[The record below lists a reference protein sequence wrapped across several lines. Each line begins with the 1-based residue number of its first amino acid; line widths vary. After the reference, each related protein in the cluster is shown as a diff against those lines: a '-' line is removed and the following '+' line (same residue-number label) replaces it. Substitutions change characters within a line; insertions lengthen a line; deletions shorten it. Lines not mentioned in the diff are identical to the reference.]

1 MTYKTID
8 LCAGIGGIRRGFE
21 LAGGFTNVASAEIDE
36 AACKTYEHNFGD
48 ISRNDITTEEF
59 KSYLQGIEYD
69 VLMAGF
75 PCQAFSSAG
84 LKQGFEDKTKGT
96 LFFDI
101 AKIIKMT
108 IPKVVF
114 LENVQNLLSHD
125 KGNTF
130 KTIMETLE
138 RELDYYV
145 VGLNYDSDGRIKDAY
160 EGFVRNSRYFGV
172 PQNRPRI
179 YIVAFSRK
187 HYRNQLQLIESC
199 DLPLERKR
207 ESIFDSLED
216 ILDSKV
222 DARFFLS
229 EGYLDT
235 LERHIERQHKKGYG
249 FGYCIIN
256 NSDKDV
262 HIANSLL
269 ATGGSGKERNLIF
282 DPINGSR
289 CAGKEIKGK
298 FSPINKKNIRTM
310 TPNEWGRLQGFVGYG
325 FINEYGEDEFSF
337 PEEISN
343 TQRFKQIGNAVTIPV
358 IEEIAIFIKEQM
370 KKMEGDFSE
379 TENKLYSLYG
389 NNFELGSAIV
399 SQKMFS
405 LKKGTINQLLDIIS
419 VFGNKTFSLKALADY
434 LDLTIC
440 RANQIAHQLE
450 TLGLLRKEKKGCY
463 RFNNVQ
469 SK

>member
-249 FGYCIIN
+249 FGYCIITQT
-256 NSDKDV
+256 KMY
-262 HIANSLL
+262 ILL
-269 ATGGSGKERNLIF
+269 
-282 DPINGSR
+282 
-289 CAGKEIKGK
+289 
-298 FSPINKKNIRTM
+298 IRY
-310 TPNEWGRLQGFVGYG
+310 W
-325 FINEYGEDEFSF
+325 
-337 PEEISN
+337 
-343 TQRFKQIGNAVTIPV
+343 QREAL
-358 IEEIAIFIKEQM
+358 E
-370 KKMEGDFSE
+370 
-379 TENKLYSLYG
+379 
-389 NNFELGSAIV
+389 
-399 SQKMFS
+399 
-405 LKKGTINQLLDIIS
+405 KKGT
-419 VFGNKTFSLKALADY
+419 
-434 LDLTIC
+434 
-440 RANQIAHQLE
+440 
-450 TLGLLRKEKKGCY
+450 
-463 RFNNVQ
+463 
-469 SK
+469 